1 MQHPTTQDMHF
12 SIARRQ
18 LLLRFAHTR
27 AISDSA
33 NRSCRASKRTNR
45 AANIYSTFYNRWA
58 AACYCCTV
66 PQLLDHSFG
75 VNEEE
80 PAVVEANEKQKKN
93 RKEKKK
99 YLFHSIFNMK
109 RKRFISI
116 EFSHTTERAMSKAEW
131 KRMNGMREEIVSF
144 PDIFILGQRQ
154 LKQKRVIKRPIV
166 CSSQLWASATSLRQ
180 TWRELN
186 AGRKKLKNYQKN
198 IVNQTTERF

>member
-18 LLLRFAHTR
+18 RLLRFLRVRELSLIVQTGHAE
-27 AISDSA
+27 
-33 NRSCRASKRTNR
+33 ASKRTNR

-58 AACYCCTV
+58 AACYCCTAT
-66 PQLLDHSFG
+66 QLLDHSFG

-80 PAVVEANEKQKKN
+80 PAVVEANEKQKK
-93 RKEKKK
+93 KQK
-99 YLFHSIFNMK
+99 
-109 RKRFISI
+109 
-116 EFSHTTERAMSKAEW
+116 
-131 KRMNGMREEIVSF
+131 REEKISF
-144 PDIFILGQRQ
+144 PLNFQYETKEIHFNWISSYNRASNEQSRVEENEWDERRNRIIFRYIFILGQRQ

-186 AGRKKLKNYQKN
+186 AGRN
-198 IVNQTTERF
+198 